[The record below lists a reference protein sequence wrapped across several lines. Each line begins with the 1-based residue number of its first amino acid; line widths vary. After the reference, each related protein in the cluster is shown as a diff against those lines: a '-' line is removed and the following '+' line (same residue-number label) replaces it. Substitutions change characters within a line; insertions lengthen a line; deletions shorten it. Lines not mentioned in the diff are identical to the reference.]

1 MKLNGKIFLTM
12 VLLLGYAYLS
22 AQVLNQG
29 NFVMGGTLGFSAT
42 DSKVS
47 VKTNDLDQK
56 GEGPSAFQ
64 LNFAPNV
71 GYFLIDNLA
80 LGMGL
85 DYTFSRVQD
94 PDKDRTD
101 DSDLLFGP
109 FARYYLPVGVDMAF
123 FLETDFGFGNASDQ
137 QYIGTD
143 RQRINTHVFAFG
155 IGPGFSIFSTH
166 DIGIE
171 ALLKYNYAR
180 SQFETENSGLTTTT
194 TTRTSQFDI
203 AVGVQFYFGGV
214 RKVGE

>member
-1 MKLNGKIFLTM
+1 MKLKMKILFG
-12 VLLLGYAYLS
+12 VLFFFTYSSLS

-29 NFVMGGTLGFSAT
+29 NFVLGGTIGFSAT

-47 VKTNDLDQK
+47 VKTNMLDQK

-64 LNFAPNV
+64 LSFAPNV
-71 GYFLIDNLA
+71 GYFIIDNLA
-80 LGMGL
+80 IGMGL

-94 PDKDRTD
+94 PSLDRTD

-109 FARYYLPVGVDMAF
+109 FARYYAPIGVDMAF
-123 FLETDFGFGNASDQ
+123 FLEADFGFGNASDE
-137 QYIGTD
+137 QYIGED

-155 IGPGFSIFSTH
+155 VGPGFAIFSTH

-171 ALLKYNYAR
+171 ALFKYNYAR
-180 SQFETENSGLTTTT
+180 SQFETENTGLTTTT

-203 AVGVQFYFGGV
+203 AVGIQFYFGGV